1 MPAASSQLLSWQKA
15 ILEVI
20 APLYVPHVGFPMD
33 TLDRVKAKCLGDNDL
48 IHIIKKCIEFAAAVI
63 QAQHAS
69 SETLPMIEEALN
81 TQ

>member
-1 MPAASSQLLSWQKA
+1 
-15 ILEVI
+15 
-20 APLYVPHVGFPMD
+20 MD